1 MAGANGL
8 AQLLVQLLMQWLLA
22 RGIEANAWQW

>member
-8 AQLLVQLLMQWLLA
+8 AQLLVQLLMQWLLGG
-22 RGIEANAWQW
+22 GIQANAWQW

>member
-8 AQLLVQLLMQWLLA
+8 AQLLVQLVMQWLLV
-22 RGIEANAWQW
+22 RGIQANAW